1 MILHASHMH
10 AHWTARQQTT
20 ARHQIPTTCSVQMKE
35 RNATEVYFTLVILL
49 HMTRLMPRHL
59 AAFVDAPAP
68 GGYSGRVH
76 PTEKLMEVM

>member
-1 MILHASHMH
+1 
-10 AHWTARQQTT
+10 
-20 ARHQIPTTCSVQMKE
+20 MKE

-68 GGYSGRVH
+68 GGI
-76 PTEKLMEVM
+76 